1 MNPSGRSTQPFGF
14 SNQSQSQRMTSSNR
28 FHPYTTSAAPA
39 QTFGGRLPLTSP
51 ASPYNSLHAP
61 AASAQNGAL
70 QRFNMPVGN
79 TMTTYQNPHP
89 DPALPRSAGY
99 SRPASYNN
107 QNTMSGRAG
116 PTPMGMSRPNHV
128 GVSQDRAFPSQLWQQ
143 ALPLPSASQ
152 MMPCA
157 GGDAFSPVSPVTSP
171 NNQGKARVIK
181 GNPARSQGL
190 RVLSG
195 RVGKVKV
202 HFFQLELLN
211 WSPGEGVG
219 CLGTALPCA
228 LQGAWHSCNGGRDCW
243 WEQIQQQVEA
253 V

>member
-14 SNQSQSQRMTSSNR
+14 SSQSQSQRMTSTNR

-39 QTFGGRLPLTSP
+39 QSFGGRIPLSSL
-51 ASPYNSLHAP
+51 ASPYNSLPAP

-79 TMTTYQNPHP
+79 AMITYQNSHP

-99 SRPASYNN
+99 S
-107 QNTMSGRAG
+107 TMSGRVG
-116 PTPMGMSRPNHV
+116 PTPMEMSRPNHV
-128 GVSQDRAFPSQLWQQ
+128 GISQDRAFPSQLRQQ

-152 MMPCA
+152 MMLCA

-171 NNQGKARVIK
+171 NNQGKARVNK

-202 HFFQLELLN
+202 NFFQLELLN

-228 LQGAWHSCNGGRDCW
+228 LQGAWHSCNGGRGCW

>member
-14 SNQSQSQRMTSSNR
+14 SNESQSQRMTPSNR
-28 FHPYTTSAAPA
+28 FHPYTTSATPA
-39 QTFGGRLPLTSP
+39 QSFGGRIPLSSL
-51 ASPYNSLHAP
+51 ASPYNSLPAP

-70 QRFNMPVGN
+70 QRFNLPVGN

-89 DPALPRSAGY
+89 DPALPRSA
-99 SRPASYNN
+99 SYNN

-116 PTPMGMSRPNHV
+116 PTPREMSR
-128 GVSQDRAFPSQLWQQ
+128 QDRVFPSQLWQQ

-152 MMPCA
+152 MMPSA

-171 NNQGKARVIK
+171 NNHGKARVNK

-195 RVGKVKV
+195 RVGKVEV
-202 HFFQLELLN
+202 NFF
-211 WSPGEGVG
+211 SS
-219 CLGTALPCA
+219 
-228 LQGAWHSCNGGRDCW
+228 SCFT
-243 WEQIQQQVEA
+243 
-253 V
+253 

>member
-1 MNPSGRSTQPFGF
+1 MTYFFTLNVPVVNTLLAEGSSDMNPSGKSTQPFGF
-14 SNQSQSQRMTSSNR
+14 SNQSSQRMTSSNR
-28 FHPYTTSAAPA
+28 FHPYTSSTHA
-39 QTFGGRLPLTSP
+39 QSYGGRLPLSSP
-51 ASPYNSLHAP
+51 ASPYNSLPAT

-70 QRFNMPVGN
+70 QWFNTPVGN
-79 TMTTYQNPHP
+79 ATINYQNPHP

-99 SRPASYNN
+99 SRPASYNY

-116 PTPMGMSRPNHV
+116 PPPTPTGIHRPNHV
-128 GVSQDRAFPSQLWQQ
+128 GVSQDRAFPSQLRQQ

-152 MMPCA
+152 MMLRA

-171 NNQGKARVIK
+171 NNQGKARVNK

-202 HFFQLELLN
+202 HFFSLN
-211 WSPGEGVG
+211 
-219 CLGTALPCA
+219 
-228 LQGAWHSCNGGRDCW
+228 
-243 WEQIQQQVEA
+243 
-253 V
+253 

>member
-14 SNQSQSQRMTSSNR
+14 SNESQSQRMTPSNR
-28 FHPYTTSAAPA
+28 FHPYTTSATPA
-39 QTFGGRLPLTSP
+39 QSFGGRIPLSSL
-51 ASPYNSLHAP
+51 ASPYNSLPAP

-70 QRFNMPVGN
+70 QRFNLPVGN
-79 TMTTYQNPHP
+79 TMTSYQNPHP

-116 PTPMGMSRPNHV
+116 PTPREMSR
-128 GVSQDRAFPSQLWQQ
+128 QDRVFPSQLWQQ

-152 MMPCA
+152 MMPSA

-171 NNQGKARVIK
+171 NNQGKARVNK

-202 HFFQLELLN
+202 NFFQLELLN

-219 CLGTALPCA
+219 GLGTALPCA
-228 LQGAWHSCNGGRDCW
+228 LQGAWHSCNGG
-243 WEQIQQQVEA
+243 
-253 V
+253 